1 MSLFA
6 IFCII
11 IIAYTIWCAIYYEEW
26 SAGFGFGFSILSI
39 AAALIIA
46 LVVSG
51 IAFEITGTTAY
62 YEVNRYPISEC
73 VETIENYDVVYY
85 NPDMGYKSVSW
96 CKENCYLNP
105 LLEGEKPYVIV
116 KMKDFNTKLKRNLF
130 WLLDEEYI
138 YCLYLPEG
146 GN

>member
-1 MSLFA
+1 MNLFT
-6 IFCII
+6 IFCSI
-11 IIAYTIWCAIYYEEW
+11 IIACSIWFAIYYKEW
-26 SAGFGFGFSILSI
+26 GVAFGFSILLI
-39 AAALIIA
+39 VTALVVA

-51 IAFEITGTTAY
+51 IAFEIIDNTEY
-62 YEVNRYPISEC
+62 YEVNRYPVSEC

-85 NPDMGYKSVSW
+85 NPDMGYKSASW
-96 CKENCYLNP
+96 RKENCYLNP
-105 LLEGEKPYVIV
+105 LPEGEEPYVIV
-116 KMKDFNTKLKRNLF
+116 KMKDFNTELKRNLL